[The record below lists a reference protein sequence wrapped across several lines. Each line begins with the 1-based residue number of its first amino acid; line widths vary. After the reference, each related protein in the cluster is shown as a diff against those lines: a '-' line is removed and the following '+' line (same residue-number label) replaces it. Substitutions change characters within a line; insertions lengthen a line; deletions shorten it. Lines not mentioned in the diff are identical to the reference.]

1 MTEIS
6 IADIE
11 GAVARRKEHAESI
24 PQRIAGG
31 CNVILRDYTKADI
44 AEYALRDLLDYDVV
58 TDLDLSHAVLVAAE
72 ARTSAAAIAV
82 CAARHLANVM
92 CTGLDRVTDAP

>member
-24 PQRIAGG
+24 PQR
-31 CNVILRDYTKADI
+31 I